1 MDNNRM
7 NCEVVKDLIPLY
19 SEGLCSDTSRAAVKE
34 HIAGCESCRK
44 LLELSVKQEEA
55 PHVPSEKNVFKKLS
69 RRLKMNLAVMISLG
83 VVLLAV
89 LGVVGYLS
97 VGQIVKGDCM
107 VSFET
112 IGQSIEA
119 KKLAKLIAD
128 KNFEEYIDVT
138 YCGGIS
144 DWLDTAEFENIK
156 KHNAVKFAELYN
168 EIVGDRK
175 VKKITAHSDYGRF
188 WEKNRYLIDT
198 EAAIVFE
205 DGGELNLA
213 FVREADNRYTGDIVG
228 SSGICNSDDFRRLS
242 DGFVMVNYT
251 DDYTKRFFERIAVK
265 ASSYTTDE
273 DIEGGV
279 RFFSRYFSVNYREE
293 LSAAL
298 NEFYKKGFTITDCTV
313 GHDIYDE
320 EYNRYSNIWI
330 TASDGVGTAVYK
342 AKIYR
347 ECEGL
352 MPPCDVEVYSDG
364 CTDELTE
371 SLAKMFG

>member
-1 MDNNRM
+1 MDNNQM

-19 SEGLCSDTSRAAVKE
+19 SEGLCSETGRADVKQ
-34 HIAGCESCRK
+34 HIKGCENCRK
-44 LLELSVKQEEA
+44 LLEMSVQQVKA
-55 PHVPSEKNVFKKLS
+55 PPVPSEKNVFKKLS
-69 RRLKMNLAVMISLG
+69 RRLKMNLAVMISLC

-97 VGQIVKGDCM
+97 VGQIVKGDGM
-107 VSFET
+107 VSFDT
-112 IGQSIEA
+112 ISRSIEA

-128 KNFEEYIDVT
+128 KNFEEYIEVT

-144 DWLDTAEFENIK
+144 DWLGTAEYENIK
-156 KHNAVKFAELYN
+156 KHNAAKFAELYN
-168 EIVGDRK
+168 EIVGDRQ
-175 VKKITAHSDYGRF
+175 VKKITAHSEYGGF
-188 WEKNRYLIDT
+188 DDNRYQIDT

-205 DGGELNLA
+205 DGGQLNLA
-213 FVREADNRYTGDIVG
+213 FMREADNRYTGDIVG
-228 SSGICNSDDFRRLS
+228 SSGICDFSDQNRLR

-251 DDYTKRFFERIAVK
+251 DDLAKRFIERIAVK

-279 RFFSRYFSVNYREE
+279 RFLSHHFSVNYWEE
-293 LSAAL
+293 LSVPL
-298 NEFYKKGFTITDCTV
+298 NEFYKKGFTITDCTI

-330 TASDGVGTAVYK
+330 TASDGVGTAVFK

-352 MPPCDVEVYSDG
+352 LPPCDVEVYSDG
-364 CTDELTE
+364 CTAELTE

>member
-1 MDNNRM
+1 MDNNQM

-19 SEGLCSDTSRAAVKE
+19 SEGLCSDTSRAAVKQ
-34 HIAGCESCRK
+34 HIEGCDNCRK
-44 LLELSVKQEEA
+44 LLEMSVQREKT
-55 PHVPSEKNVFKKLS
+55 PPVPSEKNVFKKLS

-83 VVLLAV
+83 VVLIAV
-89 LGVVGYLS
+89 LGVVGFLS
-97 VGQIVKGDCM
+97 IGQIVKGDGM

-112 IGQSIEA
+112 ISQSIEA

-128 KNFEEYIDVT
+128 KNFEEYIEVT
-138 YCGGIS
+138 YGGGIS
-144 DWLDTAEFENIK
+144 DWYGLGEYENIK
-156 KHNAVKFAELYN
+156 KHNAAKFSELYN
-168 EIVGDRK
+168 EIVGDRQ
-175 VKKITAHSDYGRF
+175 VKKITAHSYYGRF
-188 WEKNRYLIDT
+188 FEENRYLINT
-198 EAAIVFE
+198 EATIVFG

-213 FVREADNRYTGDIVG
+213 FMREADNRYTGDIVG
-228 SSGICNSDDFRRLS
+228 SRGICDISDENRLRN
-242 DGFVMVNYT
+242 GFVMVNYT
-251 DDYTKRFFERIAVK
+251 DDHRKRFIERMVIK
-265 ASSYTTDE
+265 ASTYTTDE
-273 DIEGGV
+273 DIDSGV
-279 RFFSRYFSVNYREE
+279 GFLSRFFSVNYWEE
-293 LSAAL
+293 LSVPL

-313 GHDIYDE
+313 GHDLYDE

-330 TASDGVGTAVYK
+330 TANDGVGTAVYK

>member
-1 MDNNRM
+1 MDNNRI

-19 SEGLCSDTSRAAVKE
+19 SEGLCSETGRAAVKE
-34 HIAGCESCRK
+34 HIEGCESCRK
-44 LLELSVKQEEA
+44 LLEVSIQREKT
-55 PHVPSEKNVFKKLS
+55 PPIPNEKNVFKKLS

-97 VGQIVKGDCM
+97 VGQIVKGDGM

-128 KNFEEYIDVT
+128 KNFEEYIDVA
-138 YCGGIS
+138 YCGGIV
-144 DWLDTAEFENIK
+144 DWLSPAEYENIK
-156 KHNAVKFAELYN
+156 KHNAAKFTELYN
-168 EIVGDRK
+168 EIVGDRQ
-175 VKKITAHSDYGRF
+175 VTKITSHSRYGRF
-188 WEKNRYLIDT
+188 SDNRYLIDT

-213 FVREADNRYTGDIVG
+213 FKREADNRYTGDIVG
-228 SSGICNSDDFRRLS
+228 SSGICDVSDYNRLR

-251 DDYTKRFFERIAVK
+251 EDYVKRFIERMVIK

-273 DIEGGV
+273 EIESGV
-279 RFFSRYFSVNYREE
+279 DFLSRFFSVNYWEE
-293 LSAAL
+293 LSVPL

-313 GHDIYDE
+313 GNDLYDE
-320 EYNRYSNIWI
+320 EFNRYSNIWI
-330 TASDGVGTAVYK
+330 TADDGVGTAVYK

-364 CTDELTE
+364 CTAELAE